1 MKKLYRKGTVHPSPP
16 TVSDKLS
23 FLPATILT
31 LTVALSPEDKEVLA
45 YLISCSFSSSSVN
58 GNSRRKT
65 KSFVDGEHFPL
76 FHCNCFRCYMSY
88 WVRWNTSPN
97 HQLIHR
103 IIDDFEDFLSQNA
116 NKRKEKK
123 NKKGSSNNSNGASES
138 NRSELESV
146 TESSGGSNIVGVINV
161 NEGSE
166 FINSIEV
173 EEVENEEKLG
183 SVRKIL
189 RFIGERIWGRWINFH
204 VPTQKKLQN
213 QMVFFFLFH
222 WTLFWVNFVLP
233 FSIYDSFIFFVA
245 FLWINVLK
253 GNCSLVSVSCYIIQQ
268 LVCFYYYSL
277 MYLLWGFSFSVTDW

>member
-45 YLISCSFSSSSVN
+45 YLISCSSSSSSSSSVN

-65 KSFVDGEHFPL
+65 KSFIDGEHLPL

-88 WVRWNTSPN
+88 WIRWNTSPN
-97 HQLIHR
+97 HHLIHR

-123 NKKGSSNNSNGASES
+123 NKKGSANNSNRASES

-146 TESSGGSNIVGVINV
+146 TESSGGGINV
-161 NEGSE
+161 SGERSE
-166 FINSIEV
+166 IINSIEV

-189 RFIGERIWGRWINFH
+189 SFIGERIWGR
-204 VPTQKKLQN
+204 
-213 QMVFFFLFH
+213 
-222 WTLFWVNFVLP
+222 
-233 FSIYDSFIFFVA
+233 
-245 FLWINVLK
+245 
-253 GNCSLVSVSCYIIQQ
+253 
-268 LVCFYYYSL
+268 
-277 MYLLWGFSFSVTDW
+277 